1 MINEKLLKGIYISK
15 GFNQSSLAKELEITP
30 NTLRRKIK
38 KEKLEIREVD
48 KLIDLLEIKN
58 PLEIFFAQEIT

>member
-1 MINEKLLKGIYISK
+1 ME
-15 GFNQSSLAKELEITP
+15 
-30 NTLRRKIK
+30 IK
-38 KEKLEIREVD
+38 KDKLEIREVD